1 MEAESWTLAGARDCS
16 APFAI
21 SPYRGKYTVGRSTP
35 DSLAT
40 QKLLAGM
47 ADRGATTAVLECSQT
62 GIQMGRCSAKK
73 SPWCSV

>member
-1 MEAESWTLAGARDCS
+1 MPGCRDCS

-21 SPYRGKYTVGRSTP
+21 SPYRGKYAVGRSTP

-47 ADRGATTAVLECSQT
+47 ADRGATTTVLECSQT
-62 GIQMGRCSAKK
+62 GIQDGRYAG
-73 SPWCSV
+73 